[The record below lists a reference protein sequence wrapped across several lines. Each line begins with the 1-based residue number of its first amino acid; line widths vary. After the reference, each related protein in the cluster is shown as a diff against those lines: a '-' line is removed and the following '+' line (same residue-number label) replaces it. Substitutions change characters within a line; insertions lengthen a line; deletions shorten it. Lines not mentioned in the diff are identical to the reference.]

1 MARAVKPAKK
11 IRKKSV
17 PKAPRTTERDNEI
30 PLEVTTVEEGEFLND
45 LYSLFNVS
53 EETDIEAV
61 MSGRVDSDEW

>member
-17 PKAPRTTERDNEI
+17 TKAPRTTEKDTEI